1 MKLARQLLEK
11 EEEEE
16 EEDDEVAPE
25 GSEGRDGAQSDLAPN
40 GACQDEEASQEAGG
54 GDL

>member
-16 EEDDEVAPE
+16 DDEVAPE
-25 GSEGRDGAQSDLAPN
+25 GRGDDLAPN

>member
-11 EEEEE
+11 EEEEG
-16 EEDDEVAPE
+16 EDDEVAPE
-25 GSEGRDGAQSDLAPN
+25 GSEGRGDLAPN